1 MKKLIMMLA
10 LLMAV
15 GVSAEAQKKEKKNK
29 KQIDLTQYREDMA
42 RNEIMLRTMNFQF
55 IPKEVQARTSKIYL
69 ITQYQYLRFYPNAI
83 QVKTEKFDPAERLN
97 LTNNMYKEG
106 EKVVIGY
113 MGEDPT
119 AVVSTVGSSISD
131 EIALIGHARRGSTL
145 RNMMPFEVES
155 GAFEVEKNEPG
166 EEEGT
171 WLIILKTQYES
182 ALLTFIVTVRT
193 ATGNCY
199 VKVESNKEETWMYKG
214 RIAAN

>member
-15 GVSAEAQKKEKKNK
+15 GVSAEAQKKEKKDK
-29 KQIDLTQYREDMA
+29 KQLDLAQYREDMA

-69 ITQYQYLRFYPNAI
+69 IIQYQYLRFYPNAI

-97 LTNNMYKEG
+97 VTGNRFKEG
-106 EKVVIGY
+106 EQVLMGYDGNGNPIIG
-113 MGEDPT
+113 T
-119 AVVSTVGSSISD
+119 AGSSPTD
-131 EIALIGHARRGSTL
+131 EVALLGHIRSGPAL

-155 GAFEVEKNEPG
+155 AAFEVEKNEPG
-166 EEEGT
+166 KEEGT

-182 ALLTFIVTVRT
+182 ALLTFIITVRT